1 MVTVSLG
8 TKKKTFKSI
17 REAAAY
23 SGVPYMT
30 LYMRLRMGK
39 PVVKAIKQPVRKY
52 ERKEHVLS

>member
-8 TKKKTFKSI
+8 TKKKSFKSI

-30 LYMRLRMGK
+30 LYMRLRMGSK
-39 PVVKAIKQPVRKY
+39 PVQAVKKPVRKY
-52 ERKEHVLS
+52 ERKEHAN